1 MTKEEILGALAR
13 GYTHPQTEHEVLNPE
28 LIEAM
33 FDELSPFILNKD
45 AEIARLKEKLRH
57 AYGEDK
63 LDGFPTADQADMAL
77 NNLSKALK
85 GEPHD

>member
-45 AEIARLKEKLRH
+45 AEIERLKELLKEIYYDGGSDELSIALFDRLRIVV
-57 AYGEDK
+57 
-63 LDGFPTADQADMAL
+63 
-77 NNLSKALK
+77 K